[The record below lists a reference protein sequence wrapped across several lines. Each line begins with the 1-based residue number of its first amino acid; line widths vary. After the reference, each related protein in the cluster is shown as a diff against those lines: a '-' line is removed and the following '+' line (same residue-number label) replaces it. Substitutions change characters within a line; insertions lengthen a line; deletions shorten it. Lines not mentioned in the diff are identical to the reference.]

1 MKKNIPILGIILLMI
16 STSIS
21 AQLNVQNNGI
31 VYISS
36 ASDIFF
42 VSASLTNASGAAF
55 TNNGSLYI
63 KQDISNSQAS
73 MAAGTGTLYLNGT
86 STQTVSGSQTFK
98 TYNLTTN
105 NAAGFTLNNNL
116 SVAGV
121 HTYTAGM
128 ITTSATPNYM
138 VYEAG
143 SSYTGSSDARHVNGW
158 VKKFGNTN
166 FTFPVG
172 TTVYERSI
180 ALTNLTASG
189 EFNIRHNPAVT
200 PNRLSTYN
208 PLVYVDTSEYWTIN
222 RVSGTAAAQIAMN
235 WDNSKV
241 NFPNLMMS
249 DIRVANY
256 DGTFWRSIGGSA
268 TGNALTTG
276 NITSPGVSAFNRNF
290 TFGSVSYV
298 LPIKIISFTAGR
310 TNDYTKLNW
319 AIGNELNVLK
329 YELQRSD
336 DGISFYTI
344 YSQLPFNRNAT
355 EFYAY
360 DDKKYVSGTAFYRL
374 KIIDLS
380 TQINYSPIVTVSA
393 NTSGREFYVVT
404 NPVDMAITLYAGVA
418 IKGSYNYTIVS
429 TSGQVMQA
437 GTLDIKNAGTYSIYL
452 KPTIAAG
459 AYILLV
465 QNETNR
471 LQKMIIKK

>member
-1 MKKNIPILGIILLMI
+1 MKKIILLALTGNI
-16 STSIS
+16 FLAN
-21 AQLNVQNNGI
+21 AQVGITNTGI
-31 VYISS
+31 VQIYPGTTVTGLSDFTNS
-36 ASDIFF
+36 ATG
-42 VSASLTNASGAAF
+42 SLV
-55 TNNGSLYI
+55 NNGSLYLKGNI
-63 KQDISNSQAS
+63 INNQSS
-73 MAAGTGTLYLNGT
+73 MSAGTGTLYLEG
-86 STQTVSGSQTFK
+86 SVTQTISGTQTFK
-98 TYNLTTN
+98 TFNLVTN

-116 SVAGV
+116 SVTGV
-121 HTYTAGM
+121 HTYTSGM

-158 VKKFGNTN
+158 VKKIGSTN

-172 TTVYERSI
+172 TAVYERPI

-241 NFPNLMMS
+241 NFPNLMIS

-276 NITSPGVSAFNRNF
+276 NITSPGVSVFNRNF

-310 TNDYTKLNW
+310 MNDYTKLNW
-319 AIGNELNVLK
+319 AIGSELNVLN

-336 DGISFYTI
+336 DGIAFYTVHTKNP
-344 YSQLPFNRNAT
+344 YNRNGT
-355 EFYAY
+355 EFYSY
-360 DDKKYVSGTAFYRL
+360 DDRKPLNGTAFYRL
-374 KIIDLS
+374 KVNNMGS
-380 TQINYSPIVTVSA
+380 QVNYSPVVTVSA
-393 NTSGREFYVVT
+393 NTSGKEFYVVT
-404 NPVDMAITLYAGVA
+404 NPVDMAITLYAGAA
-418 IKGSYNYTIVS
+418 IKGSYNYTIVN
-429 TSGQVMQA
+429 TAGQVMQA

-452 KPTIAAG
+452 KPTIAPG
-459 AYILLV
+459 AYVFVV